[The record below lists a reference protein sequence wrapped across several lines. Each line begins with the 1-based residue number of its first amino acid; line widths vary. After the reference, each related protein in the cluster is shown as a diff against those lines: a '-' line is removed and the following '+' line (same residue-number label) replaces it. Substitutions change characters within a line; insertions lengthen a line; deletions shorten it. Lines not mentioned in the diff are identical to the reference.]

1 MQHSFQKGSFM
12 RFLYFILFFIL
23 FPFSSHAQDK
33 QEDAKTEGVNQF
45 TKKNKKEIIK
55 EVKSCFKSSMR
66 LK

>member
-45 TKKNKKEIIK
+45 TKKNKKPMR
-55 EVKSCFKSSMR
+55 SYSMLSKHFR
-66 LK
+66 TH